1 MKSIDNRMI
10 DRGTI
15 EPGYIRLNKSGELAG
30 RIEASG
36 DILKDCTLFAAEL
49 SSQGCALYFP
59 L

>member
-1 MKSIDNRMI
+1 MI